1 MTTDPALESRSAT
14 TGEPRPD
21 RAVRRITALRR
32 TARATLVLDALAV
45 AGCVALAVVSSIDPL
60 AVAVAI
66 ILLVPFLVS
75 AVVVL
80 VGARVRD
87 AAFAWLLVGPAC
99 AGTLGL
105 LALVAVQWRFN
116 AF

>member
-1 MTTDPALESRSAT
+1 MTTDPVLESRSAT

-21 RAVRRITALRR
+21 RAVRRSPALRR

-45 AGCVALAVVSSIDPL
+45 PGCVALAVAFSVDPL
-60 AVAVAI
+60 AVAVAT

-87 AAFAWLLVGPAC
+87 AALAWLLVGPAC

-105 LALVAVQWRFN
+105 LALVLVQWRSN